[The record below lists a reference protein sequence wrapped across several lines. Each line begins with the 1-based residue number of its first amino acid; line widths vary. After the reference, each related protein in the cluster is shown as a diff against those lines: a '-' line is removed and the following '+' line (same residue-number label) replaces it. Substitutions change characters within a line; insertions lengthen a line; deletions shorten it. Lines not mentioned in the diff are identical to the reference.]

1 MFRFTP
7 VIMLLR
13 RRLAQGMPI
22 TNKMRSAKT
31 SYRLH
36 LILSI
41 IEGIFALAIFFRFRS
56 MSKNALLLGYSAP
69 RLLLAGSVM
78 VMLLLFAGALLKSL
92 SESQRQDKLYQR
104 LIGWISQG
112 DRWLVAVVTLLFLTF
127 LGTTGLIMFPSSLF
141 QDFPIYAEIVALSSR
156 LFGPIAAVIDDAW
169 TILLWWVLFAF
180 QTSVMLFL
188 SFPKLAR
195 DSSTYKGEAILKT
208 LLFLSLIALS
218 LFHWIILALQ
228 MQVLKLIPGWYWDI
242 QAKPFSF
249 RDAMFLI
256 LLAFTLALVAYAL
269 NHPQKIR
276 RNLLILFALG
286 WFIQVGFGV
295 IEGQGFESLR
305 QKYATSHHKSHAM
318 KASADE
324 ISLLETIRDYE
335 NLYGSTMF
343 QSTKPPGTM
352 VIYILIRYVSDW
364 IDPQPTQE
372 GRFLAL
378 TTFEAFVFPLI
389 SFLVLF
395 VLYRFSRTLLPEEHQ
410 LLPSILYILLPNVI
424 LLALFLDQVLYPV
437 LFVSGAYLVVH
448 TVEKR
453 AFSMAILSGALIYL
467 FAFFTF
473 SMLPLVPFAA
483 ACIGI
488 DFLANRRERKV
499 LSSLSLFLGI
509 LMGIALL
516 SAVFYYALDYN
527 IVERYQGAMQVVRN
541 FDFLLRVDTPGGE
554 ELPNTG
560 FLLQPRYIL
569 SALYLNNMEFASA
582 VGFPIY
588 LLFIVQGVRTLAAF
602 IRKKATMRD
611 GILASFFVTFL
622 AMNVFA
628 PIQGEAARLWIFWAP
643 MVVLFAALG
652 LATIFRREKGVI
664 YLIVVLQ
671 LVTIYLT
678 YKFQDLA
685 P

>member
-1 MFRFTP
+1 
-7 VIMLLR
+7 MLWR
-13 RRLAQGMPI
+13 KMAQNI
-22 TNKMRSAKT
+22 LVTNKMRSAKT
-31 SYRLH
+31 IYRLY

-56 MSKNALLLGYSAP
+56 MSRNALILGYSAP
-69 RLLLAGSVM
+69 RLLLASSVI
-78 VMLLLFAGALLKSL
+78 VMLLLFAGALAMSVLK
-92 SESQRQDKLYQR
+92 SQRQDKLYRR
-104 LIGWISQG
+104 LTDWISQG
-112 DRWLVAVVTLLFLTF
+112 ERWVVAVVALLFLTS
-127 LGTTGLIMFPSSLF
+127 LGITGLIMFPSSLF
-141 QDFPIYAEIVALSSR
+141 QDFPIYAKIVALSSR
-156 LFGPIAAVIDDAW
+156 LFGPMAAVIDDAW
-169 TILLWWVLFAF
+169 SILLWWVLMTL
-180 QTSVMLFL
+180 QTSMILFVG
-188 SFPKLAR
+188 FPKVAR
-195 DSSTYKGEAILKT
+195 DRSTYKGETVLKT
-208 LLFLSLIALS
+208 LLLLSVITLS
-218 LFHWIILALQ
+218 LFHWIVLALQ
-228 MQVLKLIPGWYWDI
+228 MQILKLIPGWYWDI
-242 QAKPFSF
+242 QTKPFSF
-249 RDAMFLI
+249 RDAMFII
-256 LLAFTLALVAYAL
+256 LLALSLVLVAYVL

-286 WFIQVGFGV
+286 WFLQLGFGL

-318 KASADE
+318 KASADD

-352 VIYILIRYVSDW
+352 VIYILIRYVTDW

-378 TTFEAFVFPLI
+378 TTFEAYVFPLI
-389 SFLVLF
+389 SFVVLF
-395 VLYRFSRTLLPEEHQ
+395 VLYQFSRMLLPEEDR

-424 LLALFLDQVLYPV
+424 LLVLFLDQVLYPL
-437 LFVSGAYLVVH
+437 LFISGAFLVFH

-453 AFSMAILSGALIYL
+453 SLPVAILSGALIYL

-473 SMLPLVPFAA
+473 SMLPLIPFAA
-483 ACIGI
+483 AYIGI
-488 DFLANRRERKV
+488 DFLANRRKRNAF
-499 LSSLSLFLGI
+499 SSLRLFVGI
-509 LMGIALL
+509 LMGIGLL
-516 SAVFYYALDYN
+516 SAAFYYALDYN
-527 IVERYQGAMQVVRN
+527 LVERYQGAMQVVRN
-541 FDFLLRVDTPGGE
+541 FDFLLRVDAPGGE

-560 FLLQPRYIL
+560 FLLPPRYIL

-588 LLFIVQGVRTLAAF
+588 LLFIVQGVRTLVSF
-602 IRKKATMRD
+602 IRKRATKQD
-611 GILASFFVTFL
+611 GILASFFITYL

-628 PIQGEAARLWIFWAP
+628 PIQGEAARLWIFWTP
-643 MVVLFAALG
+643 MVVLFAALAI
-652 LATIFRREKGVI
+652 ATIFRREKGVI